1 LRQGREDPDQVGL
14 GEQLSLSGA
23 SIEGYPVHVEGVLA
37 EPVLKPTALEPKAF
51 GGNVE
56 REGEGRHHTT

>member
-1 LRQGREDPDQVGL
+1 M
-14 GEQLSLSGA
+14 
-23 SIEGYPVHVEGVLA
+23 HVAGMLA